1 MLWRLLS
8 VLLIIF
14 LFVLATSSGRT
25 PRPTTTTVA
34 TSSAQTAAP
43 ISAVTAATWEF
54 SATGTL
60 VFYPNNV
67 GPVPYIFYTNQ
78 NGNTVAKALIFD
90 NLPPTDFSSWTG
102 ARISVSGV
110 LDREHVIVREIA
122 YLAPP

>member
-1 MLWRLLS
+1 MLWRILS

-14 LFVLATSSGRT
+14 LFVLATSYGRA
-25 PRPTTTTVA
+25 PRPTAGTVG
-34 TSSAQTAAP
+34 SSAQTAAP
-43 ISAVTAATWEF
+43 IFAITATTWEF
-54 SATGTL
+54 TATGTL